1 MSSSFAKN
9 AIVLGLLSAIG
20 PFAIDMYLPALPAI
34 AADLHA
40 STAATQMTL
49 MAFFLAFG
57 VCQIV
62 YGPVSDMVGRK
73 PPLYFGIVIFAL
85 GSIGCGLA
93 PSIAWLIFFR
103 FVQGLGAA
111 AVMVI
116 PRAIIRD
123 LHTGVDATRLM
134 SLVMLVFSVSP
145 ILAPLIGSALIVPF
159 GWRAVFVAVTLASVA
174 VVSAG
179 RLRACPKRGRRK
191 SGSRSA
197 FAACSVAS
205 VILLRDWRFL
215 GLTFIG
221 GFGMASF
228 FAFLASSSFIYIG
241 HFGLTP
247 TQYSL
252 AFSVNAIGFIG
263 ASQFSG
269 VLAARFGIARSCSVA
284 VAVYAALS
292 LVLLARHRFGRG
304 QPRRADRDAVLR
316 HCLAR
321 PGDSSTMVLSL
332 EDHGPIA
339 GMASALGG
347 TLQMVTGAR
356 DDRCRQRVLRR
367 HAVADGATIAV
378 CGVAAFILARLTF
391 GPRKAV
397 VATCGMTWA
406 SGEGLSRPCAT
417 PAHLPPRCG
426 CPRQQTAW

>member
-1 MSSSFAKN
+1 MSSSSMSSSFVKN

-34 AADLHA
+34 ATDLQA

-49 MAFFLAFG
+49 MAFFVAFG
-57 VCQIV
+57 VCQIA

-73 PPLYFGIVIFAL
+73 PPLYFGIVLFAL

-93 PSIAWLIFFR
+93 PSITWLIVFR

-111 AVMVI
+111 SVMVI

-123 LHTGVDATRLM
+123 LHTGADATRLM

-145 ILAPLIGSALIVPF
+145 ILAPLVGSGLIVPF
-159 GWRAVFVAVTLASVA
+159 GWRAVFAAVTLASVLSFLLVA
-174 VVSAG
+174 FVLQETRPPEERVEVSV
-179 RLRACPKRGRRK
+179 
-191 SGSRSA
+191 RSVLDG
-197 FAACSVAS
+197 FGE
-205 VILLRDWRFL
+205 LFRDWRFL

-247 TQYSL
+247 TQYGL
-252 AFSVNAIGFIG
+252 TFSVNAISFIG

-269 VLAARFGIARSCSVA
+269 YLADRFGIARVVSVA
-284 VAVYAALS
+284 VTCFTVATLALFAITAAGVDS
-292 LVLLARHRFGRG
+292 L
-304 QPRRADRDAVLR
+304 AVLVVM
-316 HCLAR
+316 LFIANAWLGLVI
-321 PGDSSTMVLSL
+321 PSTMVLSL

-347 TLQMVTGAR
+347 TLQMITGA
-356 DDRCRQRVLRR
+356 VMIV
-367 HAVADGATIAV
+367 VASAFFDGTALPMVATIAV
-378 CGVAAFILARLTF
+378 CAVAAFILARLTLR
-391 GPRKAV
+391 PDKA
-397 VATCGMTWA
+397 APQLA
-406 SGEGLSRPCAT
+406 E
-417 PAHLPPRCG
+417 
-426 CPRQQTAW
+426 